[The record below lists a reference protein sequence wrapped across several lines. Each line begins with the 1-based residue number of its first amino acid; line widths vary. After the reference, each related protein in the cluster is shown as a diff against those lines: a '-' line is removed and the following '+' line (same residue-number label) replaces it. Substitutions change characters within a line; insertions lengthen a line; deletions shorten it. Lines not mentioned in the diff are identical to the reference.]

1 MGSGALGGSGF
12 RVFFKAAMR
21 SQLYTVESGIIL
33 AGASAQ
39 LPSAI
44 ERRGKL

>member
-1 MGSGALGGSGF
+1 
-12 RVFFKAAMR
+12 MR
-21 SQLYTVESGIIL
+21 SQLYIVESGIIL

-39 LPSAI
+39 LPGAI